1 MKKSSITAIIV
12 LLMVLTVCLYFI
24 SGTYARYAD
33 EYSGQT
39 TVDVAKW
46 AVSITDGT
54 EDLTNN
60 FTLPF
65 TVNTNTNVVE
75 GKIAPGTTAT
85 AKIELDLT
93 GTETAVDF
101 GATINEDD
109 LATIFGDSADD
120 VTLSTSIT
128 GAATSGT
135 TTTINLPDGQ
145 AFNSSNGKI
154 VMELTLEW
162 NNNDANNL
170 SDTEVG
176 KAGATL
182 NIPVDITLQQHID

>member
-162 NNNDANNL
+162 TNNDANNL

-176 KAGATL
+176 KAGANL

>member
-162 NNNDANNL
+162 TNNDANNL

>member
-135 TTTINLPDGQ
+135 ITTINLPDGQ

-162 NNNDANNL
+162 TNNDANNL

>member
-65 TVNTNTNVVE
+65 TVNTNTNVLE

-135 TTTINLPDGQ
+135 ITTINLPDGQ

-162 NNNDANNL
+162 TNNDANNL